1 MLDSGAG
8 VSVMDLGTF
17 EMLGV
22 GGEIRDMEQCD
33 DVLRDASDNQ
43 MDILGIAKILVHVCG
58 SGKRFYHN
66 FRILNQRSYRN
77 VIMGRDLMKK
87 FKTVT
92 FDFENDAIHLDGR
105 TIKGVAP
112 PIRKISVRA
121 VENLVIP
128 ARMETVAV
136 VTSDRNYA
144 FVTSNFKPQKLPGQ
158 PNIYLSKAMV
168 TPNSEG
174 KFIITLVNTSN
185 HPITRVRR
193 ILLFSSGK
201 GERQLKT

>member
-1 MLDSGAG
+1 
-8 VSVMDLGTF
+8 MDLGTF

-22 GGEIRDMEQCD
+22 GGEIRDIEQCD

-66 FRILNQRSYRN
+66 FRILNQRSYQN
-77 VIMGRDLMKK
+77 VIMGRDLMRK

-112 PIRKISVRA
+112 PSRKISVRS
-121 VENLVIP
+121 VEKLVIP
-128 ARMETVAV
+128 ARTETVAG
-136 VTSDRNYA
+136 VTH
-144 FVTSNFKPQKLPGQ
+144 L
-158 PNIYLSKAMV
+158 
-168 TPNSEG
+168 
-174 KFIITLVNTSN
+174 
-185 HPITRVRR
+185 
-193 ILLFSSGK
+193 
-201 GERQLKT
+201 